1 MKIIQLL
8 CLSALFVW
16 CIVACEKAGDVIIEE
31 VEEQVTPGLEI
42 VSATV
47 NPTIFTYGDEVT
59 FAAHV
64 TDAKEELS
72 ALEITAKVNGRT
84 LATRNVVL
92 TGNSAEV
99 SEQIKVP
106 FTDNA
111 PSETVKFTLKVIN
124 AKGGVT
130 TGTVRATVNRPND
143 DAVYLVLSDGTVYPL
158 TKSVAN
164 PYKYENNE
172 LILGESFIYKIAQ
185 RIISG
190 TNQIDYTGFV
200 IGSQNGRTQLID
212 ENGSGISTTIALPSG
227 ADYIASFAF
236 DVYAFKILSTG
247 GGTFQSPNFVLD
259 SRFEAQTVS
268 SESFRRARGTTLT
281 NGETYWIYGEMASP
295 EVIWNV
301 DFFDRLNNNQVQ
313 FLGETSNSYTV
324 YYNPVR
330 KNVLVAP
337 ENPANGS
344 RLAAAPAYLL
354 AAGNGMGYPTMLT
367 SAQIGSIYSGKG
379 RTTTDWGFDNIL
391 QYIICRRLETD
402 IYQLT
407 VYMPGDHDHYLG
419 CGIYD
424 NGSWGNQQNAR
435 EYTIISPDGM
445 LRRHNDD
452 AGDVSF
458 YIYGP
463 NDGFSTA
470 QGDYFR
476 LTMNILDKTMEVKKY
491 DINTYSVV
499 NSSNPVTR
507 QPLEAGMVEP
517 H

>member
-1 MKIIQLL
+1 MKVIQL
-8 CLSALFVW
+8 CLSALIVW

-47 NPTIFTYGDEVT
+47 SPAIFTYGDEVT
-59 FAAHV
+59 LAAHV

-72 ALEITAKVNGRT
+72 ALEIAVKVNGRT
-84 LATRNVVL
+84 LVTRRVIL

-99 SEQIKVP
+99 NEQIKVP

-111 PSETVKFTLKVIN
+111 PGETVKFALKVIN
-124 AKGGVT
+124 AKGGAT
-130 TGTVRATVNRPND
+130 TGAATATVNRPND
-143 DAVYLVLSDGTVYPL
+143 DTVYLVLSDGTVYPL
-158 TKSVAN
+158 AKSVAN
-164 PYKYENNE
+164 PYKYENDD
-172 LILGESFIYKIAQ
+172 LILGESFIYRIAQ
-185 RIISG
+185 RIIPG

-200 IGSQNGRTQLID
+200 IGSQNGRTQIID
-212 ENGSGISTTIALPSG
+212 ESGSGISTTLALLPG
-227 ADYIASFAF
+227 TDYIASFAF
-236 DVYAFKILSTG
+236 DIYAFKILSTG
-247 GGTFQSPNFVLD
+247 GGTFQTPNFVLD
-259 SRFEAQTVS
+259 DRFVAQTIS
-268 SESFRRARGTTLT
+268 SENFRRARGTTLT

-301 DFFDRLNNNQVQ
+301 DFFDRINNNQVQ

-337 ENPANGS
+337 ENPTNGS
-344 RLAAAPAYLL
+344 RLAAAPAYLV
-354 AAGNGMGYPTMLT
+354 AAGNGMGIPTKLT
-367 SAQIGSIYSGKG
+367 SAQIGASYSGKG
-379 RTTTDWGFDNIL
+379 RTTTDWGFDNVL
-391 QYIICRRLETD
+391 QYVVCRRLENN

-419 CGIYD
+419 LGIYD
-424 NGSWGNQQNAR
+424 NGSWNNQQNAR
-435 EYTIISPDGM
+435 EYTILSPDGM
-445 LRRHNDD
+445 LRRHNED
-452 AGDVSF
+452 AADISF

-463 NDGFSTA
+463 DDGFPVT

-476 LTMNILDKTMEVKKY
+476 LSMDIVNKTMEVKKY

-499 NSSNPVTR
+499 ESSNPVTR
-507 QPLEAGMVEP
+507 LPLEAGVVEP